1 LINQLNKLKKT
12 NEKIFN
18 VSDKS
23 ISNTFMEVRKR
34 TAERTGNP
42 RFLKIHLHTFRH
54 FKATTE
60 YHKTKDIIHVK
71 QLLGHKNITS
81 TMTYINIE
89 QAIFNYTSDEWTSKI
104 ASTPEE
110 ACKLIEA
117 GFTYIN
123 SMGEKA
129 IFKKRK

>member
-60 YHKTKDIIHVK
+60 YHKTKDIIH
-71 QLLGHKNITS
+71 
-81 TMTYINIE
+81 IE
-89 QAIFNYTSDEWTSKI
+89 QALFNYTSDEWTSKI
-104 ASTPEE
+104 ANTPEE